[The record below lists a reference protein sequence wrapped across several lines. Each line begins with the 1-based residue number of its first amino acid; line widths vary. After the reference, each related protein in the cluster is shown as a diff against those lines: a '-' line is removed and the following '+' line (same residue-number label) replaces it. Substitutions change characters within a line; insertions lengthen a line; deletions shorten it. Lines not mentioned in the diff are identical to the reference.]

1 MTIYEV
7 LNIKLEKEFSDL
19 PKHLYKNDP
28 NWISTLDSDIK
39 SIFDSTINPFFKHGK
54 CTRWILMNDQKQTI
68 GRIAAF
74 IDFEKNKDG
83 QIPYGGMGFFE
94 CIDDERAS
102 NLLLD
107 TAKEWLKKHGMQAMY
122 GPINFGEN
130 DKFWGLLVDGFQ
142 SPSYGM
148 NYNPPYY
155 KELLEKY
162 GFSKAYD
169 QLTNVLNPKKPLPE
183 RFTRISDWVRHK
195 KDYSFQHFKS
205 AQKEKFFADFIEIYN
220 DAWDGFENFTPIDL
234 PTIRDSFR
242 QMKPIM
248 DEKIIWFAY
257 HNNEPIA
264 FVICMPDVNQILK
277 HIKGDLN
284 LFNKLK
290 FLWVKKT
297 KTIDRIR
304 ITVMGCK
311 KKFQNH
317 GIESALIRCLQEEV
331 LPRQTINEV
340 ELAWV
345 GDFNSKMLA
354 IHNATGAVK
363 SKVHRTY
370 KYSFDEKL

>member
-1 MTIYEV
+1 MMIYEV
-7 LNIKLEKEFSDL
+7 LNKKLEKEFINL
-19 PKHLYKNDP
+19 PKHLYRNDS
-28 NWISTLDSDIK
+28 NWISILDSDTK
-39 SIFDSTINPFFKHGK
+39 SVFDPKINPFFKHGK
-54 CTRWILMNDQKQTI
+54 CTRWILVNDHQQTI

-74 IDFEKNKDG
+74 IDFGKNKDG
-83 QIPYGGMGFFE
+83 QVPFGGMGFFE
-94 CIDDERAS
+94 CIDDKAAS
-102 NLLLD
+102 FQLFD
-107 TAKEWLKKHGMQAMY
+107 TAKEWLKTHGMKAMY
-122 GPINFGEN
+122 APINFGEN

-142 SPSYGM
+142 APSYGM
-148 NYNPPYY
+148 NYNPLYY
-155 KELLEKY
+155 KDLFESY
-162 GFSKAYD
+162 GFIKAYD
-169 QLTNVLNPKKPLPE
+169 QLTNVLDANKPLPE
-183 RFTRISDWVRHK
+183 RFTRISDWVMHK
-195 KDYSFQHFKS
+195 KDYSFQHFKLS
-205 AQKEKFFADFIEIYN
+205 EKEKFFADFIEIYN
-220 DAWDGFENFTPIDL
+220 DAWTDFENFTAIDM

-242 QMKPIM
+242 QMRPIM

-331 LPRQTINEV
+331 LPRHTINEV

-345 GDFNSKMLA
+345 GDFNDKMLA
-354 IHNATGAVK
+354 LHKATGAVK

-370 KYSFDEKL
+370 KYSFDE